1 MKKILIVAIVATAFL
16 QNSFAQDSVITQ
28 PSPILSSY
36 YELKNALVAG
46 NATTAS
52 LRAEEFVMALNAIN
66 VSNVNEDVRNGLFK
80 DAGYISTNKNINKQ
94 RELFATFS
102 TNMYALAKAMKLT
115 ANPVYYAYCPMKKAY
130 WLSSEAAIKNP
141 YFGSAMLTCGKV
153 AETIK

>member
-1 MKKILIVAIVATAFL
+1 MKKILIVALVATAFL
-16 QNSFAQDSVITQ
+16 QNSFAQDSAIIQ
-28 PSPILSSY
+28 PSPLLSSY

-52 LRAEEFVMALNAIN
+52 LRAEEFVKALNAIN

-80 DAGYISTNKNINKQ
+80 DAGYISTNKNINQQ

-102 TNMYALAKAMKLT
+102 TNMYASAKAMKLT

-141 YFGSAMLTCGKV
+141 YYGSAMLTCGKV

>member
-1 MKKILIVAIVATAFL
+1 MKKILIVALVATAFL
-16 QNSFAQDSVITQ
+16 QNSLAQDSAIIQT
-28 PSPILSSY
+28 SPLLSSY

-52 LRAEEFVMALNAIN
+52 LRAEEFVKALNAIN

-80 DAGYISTNKNINKQ
+80 DAGYISTNKNIKQQ

-115 ANPVYYAYCPMKKAY
+115 ADPVYYAYCPMKKAY

-141 YFGSAMLTCGKV
+141 YYGSAMLTCGKV

>member
-1 MKKILIVAIVATAFL
+1 MKKILIVALVATAFL
-16 QNSFAQDSVITQ
+16 QNSFAQDSAIIQ
-28 PSPILSSY
+28 PSPLLSSY

-52 LRAEEFVMALNAIN
+52 LRAEEFVKALNAIN

-141 YFGSAMLTCGKV
+141 YYGSAMLTCGKV